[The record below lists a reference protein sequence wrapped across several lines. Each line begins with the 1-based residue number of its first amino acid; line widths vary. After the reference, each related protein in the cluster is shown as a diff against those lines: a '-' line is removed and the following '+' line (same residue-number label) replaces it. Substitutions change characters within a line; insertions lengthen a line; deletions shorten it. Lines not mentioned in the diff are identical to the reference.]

1 MNYLLKLKTS
11 KTIIMITHQKCLNAF
26 ADKIVVLKKSG
37 ECEVKTHLEILE
49 KENGYL
55 GLYDSP
61 I

>member
-1 MNYLLKLKTS
+1 MNIMNYLLKLKTS

-49 KENGYL
+49 
-55 GLYDSP
+55 
-61 I
+61 